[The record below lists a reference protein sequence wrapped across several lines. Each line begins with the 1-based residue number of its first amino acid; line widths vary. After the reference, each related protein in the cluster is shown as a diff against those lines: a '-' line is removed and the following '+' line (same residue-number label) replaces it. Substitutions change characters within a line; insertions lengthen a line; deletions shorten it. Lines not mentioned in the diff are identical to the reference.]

1 MSRIYT
7 FTATEDQGR
16 LDSFVTRQLQAETDS
31 FSRSHV
37 QKLIEE
43 KNIKVN
49 GKETK
54 AKYSVQSGDTIEVI
68 VPKTRSCAIL
78 PEEIPL
84 DILYEDDSVIV
95 INKPRGMVV
104 HPAAGNFQGT
114 LVNALL
120 DHCRDL
126 SGINGVVRPGIVHRL
141 DKDTSGVMVAAK
153 NDTAHLDL
161 ADQIQ
166 KRIAGRKYFAVVW
179 GNIKEEQGVV
189 NAPIGRHPAD
199 RKKMAVV
206 PINSKPAVTH
216 FRILERF
223 RNFTLIECK
232 LETGR
237 THQIR
242 VHMAYIGY
250 PVVGDPK
257 YGPKQNPFAIAGQ
270 ALHSAELTFVHPM
283 TKETLHFTAPLPQDM
298 TVIINQL
305 REDK

>member
-1 MSRIYT
+1 MSAYT

-16 LDSFVTRQLQAETDS
+16 LDSFVTRRLQAETDS

-37 QKLIEE
+37 QKLIEGQ
-43 KNIKVN
+43 NIRVN
-49 GKETK
+49 GKAVK
-54 AKYSVQSGDTIEVI
+54 ANYFVQSGDTIEVV
-68 VPKTRSCAIL
+68 VPETRSCAIL

-84 DILYEDDSVIV
+84 NILYEDDAVIV

-126 SGINGVVRPGIVHRL
+126 SGINGVIRPGIVHRL

-153 NDTAHLDL
+153 NDAAHLDL
-161 ADQIQ
+161 AEQIQ
-166 KRIAGRKYFAVVW
+166 KRVAGRKYITLVW

-189 NAPIGRHPAD
+189 KAPIGRHPTD

-206 PINSKPAVTH
+206 PVNSKPAVTH

-223 RNFTLIECK
+223 REFTLIECK

-242 VHMAYIGY
+242 VHMAYIGH

-257 YGPKQNPFAIAGQ
+257 YGPKRNPFTIAGQ
-270 ALHSAELTFVHPM
+270 ALHSAELTFIHPV
-283 TKETLHFTAPLPQDM
+283 TKETLLFTAPLPQDM
-298 TVIINQL
+298 TVMLAQL
-305 REDK
+305 RKTP